1 MKVEGVIFTG
11 VAIFF
16 ALTDVVYWFTSH
28 DPTGTTALALAVG
41 LAFLVGFYLLVTAHR
56 IDPRPEDRPDAEIAD
71 GAGDYGFFSPHSW
84 WPLFA
89 AMAAA
94 TVALGVV
101 FAWWLA
107 IVGMMLVAIA
117 ALGFSMEYYRGI
129 HTP

>member
-1 MKVEGVIFTG
+1 MKVEGLMFAG

-16 ALTDVVYWFTSH
+16 AATDVVYWFLSR

-41 LAFLVGFYLLVTAHR
+41 LAFLVAFYLLVTAHR
-56 IDPRPEDRPDAEIAD
+56 IDPRPEDRPDADISE
-71 GAGDYGFFSPHSW
+71 GAGEIGFFSPGSW

-89 AMAAA
+89 ALAAA
-94 TVALGVV
+94 TVSLGVV

-107 IVGMMLVAIA
+107 IVGMMFVAIA